1 MGIEVILDY
10 FSQYGIIFLFVI
22 VFLEYLNLPGLPAGI
37 IMPAA
42 GVLISNS
49 EMNFIAAIIISV
61 LAGLLGSWTLYA
73 VGRFGGNPLLE
84 KYIKKFPKHK
94 NLIEKNIEFM
104 NKKGDMGIFIGKLI
118 PMVRTLISIPAGLAK
133 MNFVKFSIYST
144 LGIFLWNTAF
154 ITFGYVLG
162 DKFLKI
168 AS

>member
-1 MGIEVILDY
+1 MGIEVVLEY

-49 EMNFIAAIIISV
+49 EMNFIVAIIISV
-61 LAGLLGSWTLYA
+61 VAGLLGSWVLYA
-73 VGRFGGNPLLE
+73 IGRFGGIPLLE
-84 KYIKKFPKHK
+84 KYISKFPKQRK
-94 NLIEKNIEFM
+94 LIDKNIDFM
-104 NKKGDMGIFIGKLI
+104 KKKGDMGVFLGKLI

-133 MNFVKFSIYST
+133 MNFVKFSLYST

-154 ITFGYVLG
+154 ISFGYILG
-162 DKFLKI
+162 DKFLKMV
-168 AS
+168 S